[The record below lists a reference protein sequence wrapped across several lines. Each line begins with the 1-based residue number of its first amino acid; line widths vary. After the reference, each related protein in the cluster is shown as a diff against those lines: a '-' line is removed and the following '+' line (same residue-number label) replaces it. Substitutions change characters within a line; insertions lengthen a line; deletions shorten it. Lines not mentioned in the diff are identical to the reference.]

1 MGCRRGARP
10 LRCAYNVQ
18 PGERARSLQLG
29 QGAQFHAEPRLSIH
43 QRCHLVSI
51 LPSSPVSL
59 LHLITEVHSQHFT
72 KVILKDFK
80 GRHKNGAE
88 PATAAKSTSRKSA
101 TLSTRKRSSKKV
113 ANEDEDDDV
122 VEEQSPSKKTKKV
135 KEQEPTTVKL
145 EDVVRTRERRLVNT
159 VLIHIGPC

>member
-1 MGCRRGARP
+1 MPGPEKKWDAAAERDLCVALIMCNQESERVR
-10 LRCAYNVQ
+10 YNWAKVHSFMQ
-18 PGERARSLQLG
+18 SHGY
-29 QGAQFHAEPRLSIH
+29 QFTRDAI
-43 QRCHLVSI
+43 
-51 LPSSPVSL
+51 
-59 LHLITEVHSQHFT
+59 SQHFT

-145 EDVVRTRERRLVNT
+145 EDVVRTRERSQTILDNEEQFQRWINEDD
-159 VLIHIGPC
+159 